1 MKRQIDKIDTAIAE
15 VESEFAE
22 AIGED
27 EVIDAPD
34 DAPPPVAEMPVPAP
48 APAPPKAP
56 PAPEQ
61 YAPAPP
67 VQRIEP
73 EAQPEPVEQWQEPP
87 PSRTPERSWPAQHRD
102 VWEEPA
108 AAPEQEEPSPEPED
122 QGEDYD
128 FDGRR
133 SVPAPPPSPEPVEEE
148 DIFGQGHH
156 ARSMSEPLA
165 RAPLTPSQDEGWG
178 GTDESDAPSDDDGWQ
193 PETPQRHASQPKSAS
208 RNDAE
213 DDSFDSAY
221 MAGSIPLAPPPPAR
235 PASNAEW
242 DHVDTILGLAP
253 GGTHPDFDDLDDED
267 DDTPWHDDDEPGR
280 SKSILRRMLLPV
292 IALVV
297 VIALGIGGYFGW
309 MHRDQLQSLVASG
322 EGTPAT
328 ETAAPAASSPAT
340 SDDTPTVAASEG
352 GTIDK
357 PYTQRLLPDGNE
369 VDEGLPA
376 EGSGSGTTQS
386 VAAQTTP
393 SASAVPEGTDTS
405 TTPAPP
411 VGSAQKMYL
420 YEEQLGQSVP
430 SAFQGTVEWNLKQQ
444 NNNTS
449 VPEPVIEGKM
459 SVPDAKLSGTITIR
473 RNDDPSLPAS
483 HLIDISFDL
492 GDGFDGGA
500 IDNLQR
506 ISLKE
511 TEAARGDPLVAVSA
525 KITDNLYMVALN
537 DFDQARNQ
545 NLTLLQD
552 RNWIDIPVTY
562 RNGRRALLTLEKGTT
577 GEAIFDRAIQ
587 EWQALGDITSGSN

>member
-27 EVIDAPD
+27 GAMDAFE
-34 DAPPPVAEMPVPAP
+34 DAPPPVTEPPAP
-48 APAPPKAP
+48 RQTPQK

-61 YAPAPP
+61 YAPQP
-67 VQRIEP
+67 RRLEP
-73 EAQPEPVEQWQEPP
+73 EEAPAPQAAPEPVERRQDPA
-87 PSRTPERSWPAQHRD
+87 PSRVQETSWSKQHRD

-108 AAPEQEEPSPEPED
+108 AAAEPADNAPEYD
-122 QGEDYD
+122 DTHD
-128 FDGRR
+128 FDDRCSAASPGRG
-133 SVPAPPPSPEPVEEE
+133 PAQEPVEEE
-148 DIFGQGHH
+148 DIFAHAH
-156 ARSMSEPLA
+156 DARSIDEPLT
-165 RAPLTPSQDEGWG
+165 RAPLTPSHDEGWG
-178 GTDESDAPSDDDGWQ
+178 SPDESDMPEDDVWQ
-193 PETPQRHASQPKSAS
+193 PAAQQKQTNRQEPEHEA
-208 RNDAE
+208 
-213 DDSFDSAY
+213 FDPAY
-221 MAGSIPLAPPPPAR
+221 SGGTIPLAPPPPSR

-253 GGTHPDFDDLDDED
+253 GGAHADFDDLDDDED
-267 DDTPWHDDDEPGR
+267 DTQWRDDDDETGKG
-280 SKSILRRMLLPV
+280 KSLLRRLLVPV

-297 VIALGIGGYFGW
+297 VIALGIGGYFSW
-309 MHRDQLQSLVASG
+309 MHRDQLQSLVAGG
-322 EGTPAT
+322 E
-328 ETAAPAASSPAT
+328 SSPAAET
-340 SDDTPTVAASEG
+340 ATPADSATAPADAENTPVVAAGQS
-352 GTIDK
+352 GTVDK

-376 EGSGSGTTQS
+376 EGSGNGTTQS

-430 SAFQGTVEWNLKQQ
+430 SAYQGTVEWNLKQQ

-537 DFDQARNQ
+537 DFDQARSQ
-545 NLTLLQD
+545 NLSLLRD